1 MVTDNVSV
9 GMAYNFVRL
18 EVESSHLVSEESGGI
33 YSMNLAAGIDLDN
46 TIDAHIVKA
55 TLNYHF

>member
-1 MVTDNVSV
+1 L
-9 GMAYNFVRL
+9 AYIPPI
-18 EVESSHLVSEESGGI
+18 SHLVSEESGGI